1 MLRSCERRSLADEA
15 CIGILTLANSGIQSM
30 SEDIA
35 CEPIRGRQVMV
46 GGLEV
51 TTANGT
57 QAVIEAT
64 EVATF
69 QASLRGKVLRHSDA
83 GYDDARKVWN
93 GMIDK
98 RPALIARC
106 AGVADVMDAVN
117 FARTNNL
124 LVSVRGG
131 GHNIT
136 GNAVCDGGLMIDL
149 SPMKGLRVD
158 PIQRTARAEAGL
170 TWGEYNREA
179 QAFGLASTG
188 GVISTTGIAGL
199 TLGGG
204 LGWLM
209 GKHGLSCDN
218 LLSADIITADGRF
231 LTASA
236 TENSD
241 LFWGLRGGGGNFGI
255 VTSFEYRLHP
265 VGPVLAGMVVH
276 PMTKAKEVLRFY
288 REYARTCPDE
298 LTAFAALMTSPEGA
312 PVVAIVVGYIGPIAE
327 GEPLVAPVRK
337 FGSPLADTI
346 GPMSY
351 VQLNTMLDAA
361 FPYGG
366 VQRYWKSSFLK
377 QLGDDVLE
385 VLVDWA
391 ATLPSPMSMVGF
403 FHVHGAAS
411 RVDRNETAFGLRDDQ
426 WDYDIISQ
434 WLDLGESARH
444 IQWTREFWTAV
455 EPFATGE
462 VYVNHLDAEEATR
475 IRAAYSDN
483 YGRLVALKNKYDPTN
498 LFRLNQN
505 IKPTI

>member
-1 MLRSCERRSLADEA
+1 MA
-15 CIGILTLANSGIQSM
+15 
-30 SEDIA
+30 
-35 CEPIRGRQVMV
+35 
-46 GGLEV
+46 GLLV
-51 TTANGT
+51 TTTTGADT
-57 QAVIEAT
+57 TIDDADFEAFKT
-64 EVATF
+64 
-69 QASLRGKVLRHSDA
+69 SLRGELLRPGDP

-106 AGVADVMDAVN
+106 TGVADIIDAVN
-117 FARTNNL
+117 FARTNEL

-149 SPMKGLRVD
+149 SRMKSVRVD
-158 PIQRTARAEAGL
+158 PAKRTARAEAGL
-170 TWGEYNREA
+170 TWGEYNRET

-188 GVISTTGIAGL
+188 GVVSTTGIAGL

-218 LLSADIITADGRF
+218 VLSADIVTADGQF

-236 TENSD
+236 SEHPD
-241 LFWGLRGGGGNFGI
+241 LFWGLRGGGGNFGV

-265 VGPVLAGMVVH
+265 VDAVLAGMVLH
-276 PMTKAKEVLRFY
+276 PMAKAKDVLRFY
-288 REYARTCPDE
+288 REYARSAPDA

-312 PVVAIVVGYIGPIAE
+312 QVVAIVVGYIGPIAE
-327 GEPLVAPVRK
+327 GERLVAPVRK
-337 FGSPLADTI
+337 FGSPMADTI

-377 QLGDDVLE
+377 HLGDDVLDI
-385 VLVDWA
+385 LVTRA

-403 FHVHGAAS
+403 FHVHGAAT
-411 RVDRNETAFGLRDDQ
+411 RVKPDDTAFGLRDDQ

-434 WLDLGESARH
+434 WQDPVDADRH
-444 IQWTREFWTAV
+444 IRWTREFWTAV

-462 VYVNHLDAEEATR
+462 VYVNHLDAEEGTR

-483 YGRLVALKNKYDPTN
+483 YERLVALKNTYDPTN

-505 IKPTI
+505 ITPTALKSRDC